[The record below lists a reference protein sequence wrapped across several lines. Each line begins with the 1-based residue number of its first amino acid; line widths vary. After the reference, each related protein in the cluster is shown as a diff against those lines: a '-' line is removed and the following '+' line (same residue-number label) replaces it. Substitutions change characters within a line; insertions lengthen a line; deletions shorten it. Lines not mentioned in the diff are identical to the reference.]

1 MKNLFVVFLFI
12 SIGIF
17 SAHSQE
23 KEFVLTGMIGG
34 IQNETLFLYQE
45 TGENV
50 ILIDSVMTKN
60 GEFHFSGKME
70 HPFAAQIGL
79 AKNRR
84 AKIFLSPSKM
94 NLLVHKKDLK
104 YEFLTKKLTGSK
116 VQDRYEDFQYKL
128 KKNHRAKLKIANDL
142 ELPEVNSDSIKK
154 KTLLAE
160 YKRLN
165 KFKKEYFH
173 NYASSPVVSYL
184 IFQEYFGGKCNLE
197 DVKEYLKTLKMANP
211 NGIYVKNLNKRVE
224 RIEQIFTKN
233 KFPAINSLTLK
244 GQKYNFADR
253 KGQYHLFYIWRA
265 WTPEKNKV
273 HYQALNQL
281 QTTCKKNGIELISL
295 IRNSSYNMIPVEE
308 TKKWKQWRPN
318 VDPSHEYIE
327 IESIDKSVELLRY
340 MDRKF
345 HAFLVNKEGKIL
357 YHQNTFNTNLLIT
370 ELAKFVS
377 VPE

>member
-1 MKNLFVVFLFI
+1 MKKLFVVFLFI
-12 SIGIF
+12 SISIF
-17 SAHSQE
+17 GAHSQE

-34 IQNETLFLYQE
+34 IQSETLFLYQE

-60 GEFHFSGKME
+60 GEFRFSGKME

-79 AKNRR
+79 TKNRR

-94 NLLVHKKDLK
+94 NLLVHKTDLK
-104 YEFLTKKLTGSK
+104 NEFLTKKLTGSQ
-116 VQDRYEDFQYKL
+116 VQNRYEDFQYKL
-128 KKNHRAKLKIANDL
+128 HKNHQAKLRIANDL
-142 ELPEVNSDSIKK
+142 ELPEVNSDSIKRK
-154 KTLLAE
+154 ALLAE

-197 DVKEYLKTLKMANP
+197 DVKKYLKTLEIANP

-233 KFPAINSLTLK
+233 ELPVINSLTLK
-244 GQKYNFADR
+244 GKEYNSKNR
-253 KGQYHLFYIWRA
+253 KNQFHLFYIWRA
-265 WTPEKNKV
+265 WTPDKNKV
-273 HYQALNQL
+273 HYLALNQL
-281 QTTCKKNGIELISL
+281 QTTCTKNGIELVSL
-295 IRNSSYNMIPVEE
+295 IRNSSYNMIPVGGI
-308 TKKWKQWRPN
+308 KKWKQWRPK

-327 IESIDKSVELLRY
+327 IESMDKSIELLRY

-345 HAFLVNKEGKIL
+345 HAFLVNKDGKIV

-370 ELAKFVS
+370 ELTKFVS
-377 VPE
+377 MAE